1 MLYQSETPTKIG
13 QPQTPTQSGEPGTP
27 AQSGKS
33 IQTFEPG
40 IQPQT
45 GQPETSTPSGR
56 PTHSGELSVKPR
68 SEDPGIPILQY
79 QSGETSIQTQT
90 PTDESGIESEKD
102 IFSNSLPSVPSA
114 GIILPYYRKLTDHKI
129 KKLEK
134 LTRLKL
140 TPVYNQI
147 RCIALRV
154 CRLRMGFSV
163 PSII

>member
-45 GQPETSTPSGR
+45 GGRETSTPSRR
-56 PTHSGELSVKPR
+56 PKHSGELSIKPP
-68 SEDPGIPILQY
+68 SEDPGIPTQQY

-90 PTDESGIESEKD
+90 RTDQSGIESEQD
-102 IFSNSLPSVPSA
+102 SFSNSLPSVPST
-114 GIILPYYRKLTDHKI
+114 GIILPYYRKLTLHKI
-129 KKLEK
+129 KILEK

-140 TPVYNQI
+140 TPVYSQI
-147 RCIALRV
+147 RCIVLCF
-154 CRLRMGFSV
+154 CRLRVSFSV

>member
-1 MLYQSETPTKIG
+1 MLYQSETPIKIG

-40 IQPQT
+40 IPPR
-45 GQPETSTPSGR
+45 PETSTPSGSK
-56 PTHSGELSVKPR
+56 HSGELSIKPR
-68 SEDPGIPILQY
+68 SEDPGIPIHQY

-90 PTDESGIESEKD
+90 RTDQSGIESEQD
-102 IFSNSLPSVPSA
+102 SLPSVPST
-114 GIILPYYRKLTDHKI
+114 GIILSYYRKLTLHKI
-129 KKLEK
+129 KILVK

-140 TPVYNQI
+140 TPVYSQI
-147 RCIALRV
+147 RCIAPSV

>member
-1 MLYQSETPTKIG
+1 MLYQSETPIKIG

-45 GQPETSTPSGR
+45 GRPETSTPSGSK
-56 PTHSGELSVKPR
+56 HSGELSIKPR
-68 SEDPGIPILQY
+68 SEDSGIPIHQY
-79 QSGETSIQTQT
+79 QSGETSIQNQT
-90 PTDESGIESEKD
+90 RTDQSGIESEQD
-102 IFSNSLPSVPSA
+102 SLPSVPST
-114 GIILPYYRKLTDHKI
+114 GIILSYFLRKLTLHKI
-129 KKLEK
+129 KILEK
-134 LTRLKL
+134 LTRLEL
-140 TPVYNQI
+140 TPVYSQI
-147 RCIALRV
+147 RCIAQSV